1 MNNRHFQSRSQK
13 RSRLKCVYP
22 AISML
27 LAAHLAACSSSDQG
41 SMLGATTGSG
51 LETKFERESYGA
63 KKMDLQPSNLAFA
76 GAVIADEPT
85 AALIAR
91 TTLEKGGNAAD
102 AATALYFAL
111 SVTYPAAAGL
121 GGGGAC
127 LVRDAETGDVSS
139 VSFLTRKP
147 MSGGTFG
154 VPGNVRGFAIIQA
167 RFGSKPWAQLVSP
180 AERLAATG
188 MQTSRATARQLSA
201 NAGLISAS
209 PALSRQ
215 FARADGSSYREAE
228 PMRQIELASTLA
240 RIRARGVVGFYQGD
254 TAHLLVA
261 ASDDMGGGLSSSD
274 LSQYLPVIVDAP
286 HKTVGDLDI
295 SFLEAS
301 TRAGAFSEQV
311 WGAVQSASTA
321 SAVESAGNAAAA
333 SLGESVIGDDPGST
347 SFVTIDGKG
356 GAVAC
361 ALTMNG
367 SFGTGKAATGTG
379 VVLAPAAGSASAFL
393 TPVIVDQAK
402 AKDGLYVAAAGAGAP
417 KAGASALAV
426 VVAAMSGKEGAGDRA
441 LAASP
446 ANATSP
452 ANAIVCSEGLP
463 RGTCRLSLSPD
474 STGVGLSAVSS
485 GS

>member
-1 MNNRHFQSRSQK
+1 LYNRQFQSQFQK
-13 RSRLKCVYP
+13 RLRLKSVYP
-22 AISML
+22 AIGMI
-27 LAAHLAACSSSDQG
+27 LAAHLAACSSSD
-41 SMLGATTGSG
+41 STTMLGATTSSG

-63 KKMDLQPSNLAFA
+63 KKIDLQPTNLSFA

-147 MSGGTFG
+147 MSGGAFG

-188 MQTSRATARQLSA
+188 MQTSRATARQLSTSQ
-201 NAGLISAS
+201 NLT
-209 PALSRQ
+209 RQ
-215 FARADGSSYREAE
+215 FTKADGSNYGEAE
-228 PMRQIELASTLA
+228 PLRQIELASTLA

-261 ASDDMGGGLSSSD
+261 ASDDMGGGLTSSD
-274 LSQYLPVIVDAP
+274 LSQYLPGIVDAP
-286 HKTVGDLDI
+286 KKTIGELDV
-295 SFLEAS
+295 SLLDAATKS
-301 TRAGAFSEQV
+301 GAFSENL
-311 WGAVQSASTA
+311 WADVQNASTA
-321 SAVESAGNAAAA
+321 SAVEAAGNAAAA
-333 SLGESVIGDDPGST
+333 SVGESANGEDMGAT

-361 ALTMNG
+361 SLTMNG

-379 VVLAPAAGSASAFL
+379 VVFAPAASSASAFL
-393 TPVIVDQAK
+393 TPVIVDQAN

-426 VVAAMSGKEGAGDRA
+426 VAAALSGQKGAGDRA

-474 STGVGLSAVSS
+474 SAGVGLSAVST